1 MNRII
6 VGLDLKGQVVSCR
19 TTTEGRKECFVRP
32 GEVGSFSIHHCSVER
47 RLRRWKCWT
56 YEFNLALRDDYNSK
70 YTYQL
75 ENCTEKETIMQEII
89 NENVVCK
96 QIDSIPGRG

>member
-1 MNRII
+1 MNERR
-6 VGLDLKGQVVSCR
+6 K
-19 TTTEGRKECFVRP
+19 EGRKECFVRP
-32 GEVGSFSIHHCSVER
+32 GGEVGSFSIHHCSVER

-96 QIDSIPGRG
+96 QIDSIDNHRHLAITGLLVIR